1 MCLSPSAPK
10 IPPPPEPLKNI
21 DQSMQQADSD
31 LRRRQAI
38 AKGLASTWVR
48 PNGSAQ
54 AQPGFKAPNLG
65 G

>member
-1 MCLSPSAPK
+1 MGPSAPK
-10 IPPPPEPLKNI
+10 PMKPPEPLKNV
-21 DQSMQQADSD
+21 DQAMQQADTE

-48 PNGSAQ
+48 SSGSGQAAQ
-54 AQPGFKAPNLG
+54 GFKAPNLG